1 MENDRSG
8 AQGKFEA
15 VALFGPAMVGP
26 GEPPTGGAEIRG
38 RCSVRAHGRP
48 DFSHSR
54 HPVAMSPSWI
64 ETSKSKAEDLN
75 LLSNIDFEKSEPSCE
90 LQISFKSEFK
100 FLKILSDFNF

>member
-1 MENDRSG
+1 
-8 AQGKFEA
+8 
-15 VALFGPAMVGP
+15 
-26 GEPPTGGAEIRG
+26 
-38 RCSVRAHGRP
+38 
-48 DFSHSR
+48 
-54 HPVAMSPSWI
+54 MSPSWI